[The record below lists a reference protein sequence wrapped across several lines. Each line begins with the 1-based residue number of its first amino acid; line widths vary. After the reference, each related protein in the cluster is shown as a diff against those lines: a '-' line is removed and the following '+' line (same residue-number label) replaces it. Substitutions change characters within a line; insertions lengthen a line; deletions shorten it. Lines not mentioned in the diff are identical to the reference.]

1 MKEFHA
7 TLLPTAA
14 VFPETS
20 FAGVMDAFADASLR
34 FTKIQVY
41 FTKDPK
47 DPFSFIILTIFQYST
62 NIYQASTI

>member
-1 MKEFHA
+1 MKEYHA
-7 TLLPTAA
+7 TLLPAA
-14 VFPETS
+14 AIFPETG
-20 FAGVMDAFADASLR
+20 FTGVIDVFADASLR

-41 FTKDPK
+41 FAKDPK